1 MQQLYAYKKGN
12 KVFIKLYGIEY
23 EIIVPEVKEIKKEIK
38 KETKK
43 TEMEKKTKKEIKE

>member
-23 EIIVPEVKEIKKEIK
+23 EILVPEVKEVKKEIK
-38 KETKK
+38 KG
-43 TEMEKKTKKEIKE
+43 KKEVKEQIN

>member
-23 EIIVPEVKEIKKEIK
+23 EILVPEVKKLRKRLKRERKKLK
-38 KETKK
+38 SR
-43 TEMEKKTKKEIKE
+43 

>member
-23 EIIVPEVKEIKKEIK
+23 EIIVPEVKEVK

>member
-23 EIIVPEVKEIKKEIK
+23 EIIVPEVKEVKEIK

>member
-23 EIIVPEVKEIKKEIK
+23 EILVPEVKEVKKEIK
-38 KETKK
+38 KG
-43 TEMEKKTKKEIKE
+43 KKEEKE

>member
-23 EIIVPEVKEIKKEIK
+23 EIIVPEVKEVKEIK

-43 TEMEKKTKKEIKE
+43 VKGVLNKKEVKE

>member
-23 EIIVPEVKEIKKEIK
+23 EIIVPEVKEVKKEIK
-38 KETKK
+38 KG
-43 TEMEKKTKKEIKE
+43 KKEVKE

>member
-23 EIIVPEVKEIKKEIK
+23 EILVPEVKEDKKEIK
-38 KETKK
+38 KG
-43 TEMEKKTKKEIKE
+43 KKEVKE

>member
-23 EIIVPEVKEIKKEIK
+23 EIIIPEVKEVKKEIK
-38 KETKK
+38 KG
-43 TEMEKKTKKEIKE
+43 KKEVKE

>member
-23 EIIVPEVKEIKKEIK
+23 EILVPEVKEVKKEIK
-38 KETKK
+38 KG
-43 TEMEKKTKKEIKE
+43 KKEVKE

>member
-23 EIIVPEVKEIKKEIK
+23 EILIPEVKEVKEIK

>member
-23 EIIVPEVKEIKKEIK
+23 EIIIPEVKEVKEIK

>member
-23 EIIVPEVKEIKKEIK
+23 EIIIPEVKEVSKVKKEVK
-38 KETKK
+38 KETK
-43 TEMEKKTKKEIKE
+43 EVKE

>member
-23 EIIVPEVKEIKKEIK
+23 EILVPEVKEVKKEIK
-38 KETKK
+38 RG
-43 TEMEKKTKKEIKE
+43 KKEVKE

>member
-23 EIIVPEVKEIKKEIK
+23 EILVPEVKEIKKEIK
-38 KETKK
+38 KG
-43 TEMEKKTKKEIKE
+43 KKEVKE

>member
-23 EIIVPEVKEIKKEIK
+23 EILVPEVKEIKKEIK
-38 KETKK
+38 KR
-43 TEMEKKTKKEIKE
+43 KKEVKE

>member
-38 KETKK
+38 KG
-43 TEMEKKTKKEIKE
+43 KKEVKE

>member
-23 EIIVPEVKEIKKEIK
+23 EILLPEVKEIKKEIK
-38 KETKK
+38 KG
-43 TEMEKKTKKEIKE
+43 KKEVKE

>member
-23 EIIVPEVKEIKKEIK
+23 EILVPEVKEVSKVKKEVK
-38 KETKK
+38 KETK
-43 TEMEKKTKKEIKE
+43 EVKE